1 MPFIEL
7 LLIALS
13 MAMDAFAVSLGA
25 GTTGLTEGPR
35 PRFRL
40 SFHFGLFQFL
50 MPVIGWLAG
59 TTIER
64 YIQSFDHWI
73 AFGLLAFVGGR
84 MIWSGFHPEDEQKQD
99 TDLSRGWTLVLLSIA
114 VSIDAL
120 AVGLS
125 LGLMGISI
133 WYPAIVIGVVT
144 SLLSLAG
151 LFIGDRLGK
160 KFGSAMEVIGGLV
173 LIGIGIRIVVIHLLV
188 ERLSCHPD
196 PPGFNLLPAGK
207 IPFAQRHA
215 QFRLAV
221 QVELDQGVLD
231 VRLDRFLRHPQA
243 GGDLAVGVAQ
253 ARQGTRLLLARREGL
268 PPAPQGV
275 GCFPL
280 CQGAHQQVSL
290 QLARW
295 SLLLH
300 RHVLQRQ
307 VQVLIQLKQPVPRPV
322 SPSQEEKHTFHEFHQ
337 PHYTEH
343 VF

>member
-7 LLIALS
+7 ILIALS

-35 PRFRL
+35 PKFRL

-73 AFGLLAFVGGR
+73 AFALLAFVGGR
-84 MIWSGFHPEDEQKQD
+84 MLWSGFHPEKEKKQD

-133 WYPAIVIGVVT
+133 WYPAIIIGVVT

-151 LFIGDRLGK
+151 LFIGDGLGK

-173 LIGIGIRIVVIHLLV
+173 LIGIGIRIVVSHL
-188 ERLSCHPD
+188 
-196 PPGFNLLPAGK
+196 AG
-207 IPFAQRHA
+207 
-215 QFRLAV
+215 
-221 QVELDQGVLD
+221 
-231 VRLDRFLRHPQA
+231 
-243 GGDLAVGVAQ
+243 
-253 ARQGTRLLLARREGL
+253 
-268 PPAPQGV
+268 
-275 GCFPL
+275 
-280 CQGAHQQVSL
+280 
-290 QLARW
+290 
-295 SLLLH
+295 
-300 RHVLQRQ
+300 
-307 VQVLIQLKQPVPRPV
+307 
-322 SPSQEEKHTFHEFHQ
+322 
-337 PHYTEH
+337 
-343 VF
+343 